1 MRYLRVR
8 QGLGWPSWRLGVEE
22 FAMEGYRELR
32 MGKRIRRFSCLIR
45 IVTFLCCYSSAG
57 SCQRINQDCA
67 VSLSQP
73 CNSTT
78 RGAESTAE
86 DAVFSRRASARPS
99 GASEELSGIQM
110 RESKGTSSSNL
121 ASAAS
126 KISAARE
133 IQRVAALIESNRHK
147 RDKIPPVSVLE
158 DIADRTSQEGN
169 HLLRHSCTQ
178 DARHSSLRRRRPGS
192 QTSDLR
198 RKPFHSCHD
207 TCRRV

>member
-1 MRYLRVR
+1 MRYLRAR

-22 FAMEGYRELR
+22 FAMEGHRELR
-32 MGKRIRRFSCLIR
+32 MGKKDQAVFLSDKD
-45 IVTFLCCYSSAG
+45 TFLCCYSSAG
-57 SCQRINQDCA
+57 NCQRINQDCA
-67 VSLSQP
+67 VLLSQP
-73 CNSTT
+73 CNSTST
-78 RGAESTAE
+78 GVDSTAE

-133 IQRVAALIESNRHK
+133 IQRVAALIEINRHK

-158 DIADRTSQEGN
+158 DIADRASQEGN
-169 HLLRHSCTQ
+169 HLLRHRCTQ